1 MTDEKSPPPGARME
15 TRPLSFVYSRT
26 MKQPNRR
33 LFFAGL
39 ILIAVVVLVLDP
51 ADVTNRVFSRR
62 RPPVP
67 PQMVSAGVSL
77 VKDRGA
83 DPEAFILD
91 ALEDHR
97 VVFLGEF
104 PQIAEHPRFLAELI
118 PRLPEHGVRAVGVDF
133 ALARDQA
140 LLDRLTTAPE
150 YDEDLARRILRRRL
164 PIWGYREYAEVFRA
178 AWELNHTRPEADR
191 IRLIGLN
198 VMDDQRPTQLPPEER
213 PTGAELGRALF
224 PNGLPDRGMA
234 QTALDALETINGP
247 LLLYA
252 GARHAFTRFRDL
264 EYENRMAELG
274 FPDARRA
281 GNILQAELGEDVIT
295 VYLHGP
301 WPDEQGRNGLTFAAG
316 GLIDAIVDELP
327 ADPSGEPAE
336 ESPRFAIPISG
347 TPLGEHYIEHG
358 DYAKLRDGFT
368 FGDLTDAYVVLAPT
382 DELSAATPIE
392 GFITEANIE
401 SARAGFPGHLP
412 QNAEPRDINA
422 YIARVSASLDDILE
436 GFD

>member
-1 MTDEKSPPPGARME
+1 
-15 TRPLSFVYSRT
+15 

-39 ILIAVVVLVLDP
+39 ILIALVVLLLDP
-51 ADVTNRVFSRR
+51 ADITNRVFSRR

-67 PQMVSAGVSL
+67 PEMVSEGVSL
-77 VKDRGA
+77 VKERGA
-83 DPEAFILD
+83 DPSAFVID

-118 PRLPEHGVRAVGVDF
+118 PRLPEHGIHVVGVDF

-140 LLDRLTTAPE
+140 LIDRLTTGPE
-150 YDEDLARRILRRRL
+150 YDEDLANRILRRRL
-164 PIWGYREYAEVFRA
+164 PIWGYREYAEVFHA
-178 AWELNHTRPEADR
+178 AWELNRGRPEADR

-234 QTALDALETINGP
+234 RAALEALETIEGP

-274 FPDARRA
+274 FSDARRA
-281 GNILQAELGEDVIT
+281 GNILQAELGEDIIT

-316 GLIDAIVDELP
+316 GLIDAVVEELP
-327 ADPSGEPAE
+327 AESSADASE
-336 ESPRFAIPISG
+336 EAPDEGPRFAIPISG
-347 TPLGEHYIEHG
+347 TALAEHYIEHG
-358 DYAKLRDGFT
+358 DYAKLRDGFS

-382 DELSAATPIE
+382 GDLTAATPIE

-422 YIARVSASLDDILE
+422 YIARVSANLDDILE

>member
-1 MTDEKSPPPGARME
+1 
-15 TRPLSFVYSRT
+15 

-39 ILIAVVVLVLDP
+39 ILIALVVLLLDP
-51 ADVTNRVFSRR
+51 ADITNRVFSRR

-67 PQMVSAGVSL
+67 PEMVSEGVSL
-77 VKDRGA
+77 VQERGA
-83 DPEAFILD
+83 DPSTFVLH

-118 PRLPEHGVRAVGVDF
+118 PRLPEHGIHAIGVDF

-140 LLDRLTTAPE
+140 LIDQLTTGPA
-150 YDEDLARRILRRRL
+150 YDEDLAHRILRRRL

-178 AWELNHTRPEADR
+178 AWELNRKRPEADGIR
-191 IRLIGLN
+191 IIGLN

-213 PTGAELGRALF
+213 PTGEELGRALF

-234 QTALDALETINGP
+234 QTALEAFETIEGP

-281 GNILQAELGEDVIT
+281 GNILQAELGEDIIT

-316 GLIDAIVDELP
+316 GLIDAVVEE
-327 ADPSGEPAE
+327 AAE
-336 ESPRFAIPISG
+336 EGPRFAIPISG
-347 TPLGEHYIEHG
+347 TPLAEHYIEYG
-358 DYAKLRDGFT
+358 DYAKLRDGFR

-382 DELSAATPIE
+382 GELSAATPIE

-422 YIARVSASLDDILE
+422 YIARVSANLDDILE

>member
-1 MTDEKSPPPGARME
+1 
-15 TRPLSFVYSRT
+15 

-39 ILIAVVVLVLDP
+39 ILIALVVLLLDP
-51 ADVTNRVFSRR
+51 ADITNRVFSRR

-67 PQMVSAGVSL
+67 PEMVSAGVSL
-77 VKDRGA
+77 VQDRGA
-83 DPEAFILD
+83 DPATFVLD

-118 PRLPEHGVRAVGVDF
+118 PQLPEHGIRAVGVDF
-133 ALARDQA
+133 ALAGDQE
-140 LLDRLTTAPE
+140 LIDRLTTGPE
-150 YDEDLARRILRRRL
+150 YDEDLAHRILRRRL

-178 AWELNHTRPEADR
+178 AWKLNRTRPEADR
-191 IRLIGLN
+191 IRLLGLN
-198 VMDDQRPTQLPPEER
+198 VMDDQRPAQLPPEER
-213 PTGAELGRALF
+213 PTGEELGRALF

-234 QTALDALETINGP
+234 RTALEALEAIDGP

-274 FPDARRA
+274 FPNAQRA
-281 GNILQAELGEDVIT
+281 GNILQAELGEEIIT
-295 VYLHGP
+295 IYLHGP
-301 WPDEQGRNGLTFAAG
+301 WPDEQSRNGLTFAAG
-316 GLIDAIVDELP
+316 GLIDAVV
-327 ADPSGEPAE
+327 E
-336 ESPRFAIPISG
+336 ESTDDGLRFAIPIFG
-347 TPLGEHYIEHG
+347 TAVAEHYIEGG
-358 DYAKLRDGFT
+358 DYAKLRDGFS

-382 DELSAATPIE
+382 GELSAATPIE
-392 GFITEANIE
+392 NFITEANIE
-401 SARAGFPGHLP
+401 TARAGFPGHLP
-412 QNAEPRDINA
+412 GNAEPGDINA
-422 YIARVSASLDDILE
+422 YIARVSANLDNILE

>member
-1 MTDEKSPPPGARME
+1 ME
-15 TRPLSFVYSRT
+15 TRPLSFVYCMT

-39 ILIAVVVLVLDP
+39 ILIALVVLLLDP
-51 ADVTNRVFSRR
+51 ADITNRVFSRR
-62 RPPVP
+62 RPSVAPE
-67 PQMVSAGVSL
+67 MVSAGVSL
-77 VKDRGA
+77 VQDRGT
-83 DPEAFILD
+83 DPATFVLD
-91 ALEDHR
+91 ALDDHR

-118 PRLPEHGVRAVGVDF
+118 PQLPEHGIRAVGVDF
-133 ALARDQA
+133 VLARDQE
-140 LLDRLTTAPE
+140 LIDRLTTQPE
-150 YDEDLARRILRRRL
+150 YDEDLAHRILRRRL

-178 AWELNHTRPEADR
+178 AWELNHARPGSER

-198 VMDDQRPTQLPPEER
+198 VMDDQRPSQLPPAER
-213 PTGAELGRALF
+213 PTGEELGRALF

-234 QTALDALETINGP
+234 RAALEALETNDGS

-281 GNILQAELGEDVIT
+281 GNILQAELGEDIIT

-301 WPDEQGRNGLTFAAG
+301 WPDEQSRNGLTFAAG
-316 GLIDAIVDELP
+316 GLIDAVVEELEDEERGFAVP
-327 ADPSGEPAE
+327 VAG
-336 ESPRFAIPISG
+336 SPLAK
-347 TPLGEHYIEHG
+347 HYIEHG
-358 DYAKLRDGFT
+358 DYAKLRDGFS

-382 DELSAATPIE
+382 GELSAATPIE

-401 SARAGFPGHLP
+401 TARRGFPGHLP
-412 QNAEPRDINA
+412 DNAEPRDINA
-422 YIARVSASLDDILE
+422 YIARVSANLDDILE

>member
-1 MTDEKSPPPGARME
+1 
-15 TRPLSFVYSRT
+15 

-39 ILIAVVVLVLDP
+39 ILIVLVVLLLDP
-51 ADVTNRVFSRR
+51 ADITNRVFSRR

-77 VKDRGA
+77 VQDRGA
-83 DPEAFILD
+83 DPITFVLD
-91 ALEDHR
+91 ALDDHR
-97 VVFLGEF
+97 AVFLGEF
-104 PQIAEHPRFLAELI
+104 PQIAEHPRFLAELV
-118 PRLPEHGVRAVGVDF
+118 PLLPEHGVRAVGVDF
-133 ALARDQA
+133 ALARDQV
-140 LLDRLTTAPE
+140 LIDRLTTGPE
-150 YDEDLARRILRRRL
+150 YDEDLAHRILRRRL

-178 AWELNHTRPEADR
+178 AWELNRGRPETDR
-191 IRLIGLN
+191 IRIIGLN
-198 VMDDQRPTQLPPEER
+198 VMDDQRPTQLPREER

-234 QTALDALETINGP
+234 RTALEALETIDGP
-247 LLLYA
+247 VLLYA

-281 GNILQAELGEDVIT
+281 GNILQAELGEDIVT

-316 GLIDAIVDELP
+316 GLIDAIVEEA
-327 ADPSGEPAE
+327 ADASEEAAE
-336 ESPRFAIPISG
+336 EGPRFAIPISG
-347 TPLGEHYIEHG
+347 SPLAEHYIEHG
-358 DYAKLRDGFT
+358 DYAKLRDGFS

-382 DELSAATPIE
+382 GELSAATPIE
-392 GFITEANIE
+392 DFITEANIE

-422 YIARVSASLDDILE
+422 YIARVSANLDDILE

>member
-1 MTDEKSPPPGARME
+1 
-15 TRPLSFVYSRT
+15 

-33 LFFAGL
+33 LFFVGL
-39 ILIAVVVLVLDP
+39 ILIALVVLLLDP
-51 ADVTNRVFSRR
+51 ADITNRVFTRR

-67 PQMVSAGVSL
+67 PEMVSAGVSL
-77 VKDRGA
+77 VQEQGA
-83 DPEAFILD
+83 DPSTFVLH

-104 PQIAEHPRFLAELI
+104 PQIAEHPRFLTELI
-118 PRLPEHGVRAVGVDF
+118 PQLPEHGIHAVGVDF
-133 ALARDQA
+133 ALARDQE
-140 LLDRLTTAPE
+140 LIDRLTTGPE
-150 YDEDLARRILRRRL
+150 YDEDLALRILRRRL

-178 AWELNHTRPEADR
+178 AWELNRGRPETDR

-234 QTALDALETINGP
+234 RTALQALENIDGP

-264 EYENRMAELG
+264 EYETRMAELG

-281 GNILQAELGEDVIT
+281 GNILQAELGEDIIT

-316 GLIDAIVDELP
+316 GLIDTVV
-327 ADPSGEPAE
+327 E
-336 ESPRFAIPISG
+336 EIAAGRSAGASEAAASKGPRFAIPISG
-347 TPLGEHYIEHG
+347 TPLAEHYIEHG
-358 DYAKLRDGFT
+358 DYAKLRDGFS

-382 DELSAATPIE
+382 GELSAATPIE
-392 GFITEANIE
+392 GFIAETNIE

-422 YIARVSASLDDILE
+422 YIARVSANLDDILE